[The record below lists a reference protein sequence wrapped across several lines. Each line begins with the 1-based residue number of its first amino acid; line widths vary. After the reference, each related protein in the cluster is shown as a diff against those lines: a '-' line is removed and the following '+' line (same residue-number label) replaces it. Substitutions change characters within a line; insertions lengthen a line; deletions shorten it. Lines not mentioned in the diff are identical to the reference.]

1 MKVAS
6 IIAILFNF
14 CINIFN
20 HIAEFSSNISFLR
33 FTVVTPSLIEI
44 IIYYFIV
51 FYFVLFYQK
60 KHKKIILKVLVFFT
74 IVCVASKTFT
84 FFNRGLRLYFIDVG
98 QGDSCLVITEANQT
112 ILIDGGGSETSNYDV
127 GKNVL
132 VPYLLDRKIKKID
145 YIIFSHFDS
154 DHCKGLFTVMEKLKV
169 KNVVV
174 SEQGKISG
182 NYKYFIKLVQEKNIN
197 LIKVLARG

>member
-20 HIAEFSSNISFLR
+20 HITEFSSNISFLR

-51 FYFVLFYQK
+51 FYCVLFYQK

-174 SEQGKISG
+174 SEQGKISD
-182 NYKYFIKLVQEKNIN
+182 NYKYFIKLVQEKKIN
-197 LIKVLARG
+197 LIKVLARR

>member
-1 MKVAS
+1 M
-6 IIAILFNF
+6 
-14 CINIFN
+14 
-20 HIAEFSSNISFLR
+20 
-33 FTVVTPSLIEI
+33 
-44 IIYYFIV
+44 
-51 FYFVLFYQK
+51 
-60 KHKKIILKVLVFFT
+60 
-74 IVCVASKTFT
+74 
-84 FFNRGLRLYFIDVG
+84 YFIDVG

-112 ILIDGGGSETSNYDV
+112 ILIDGGGNETSNYDV

-182 NYKYFIKLVQEKNIN
+182 NYKYFIKLVQEKKIN
-197 LIKVLARG
+197 LIKVLARR

>member
-20 HIAEFSSNISFLR
+20 HITEFSSNISFLR

-182 NYKYFIKLVQEKNIN
+182 NYKYFIKLVQEKKIN
-197 LIKVLARG
+197 LIKVLARR

>member
-20 HIAEFSSNISFLR
+20 HITEFSSNISFLR

-112 ILIDGGGSETSNYDV
+112 ILIDGGGNETSNYDV

-182 NYKYFIKLVQEKNIN
+182 NYKYFIKLVQEKKIN
-197 LIKVLARG
+197 LIKVLARR

>member
-20 HIAEFSSNISFLR
+20 YITEFSSNISFLR

-51 FYFVLFYQK
+51 FYFVLYYQK

-154 DHCKGLFTVMEKLKV
+154 DHCKGLFTVMEELQV